1 MPTVC
6 GGCAGRWVQ
15 SWIKQALTRGV
26 GLLSLLVHWNHPG
39 SFNNYHSCRGF
50 DLWNKNLEWDL
61 YLYLSYLPYF
71 FMAPWMVLMC
81 PHSWE
86 PPIQCKR
93 ENANNY
99 LKVMITMGEICIL
112 SIGAQTECANSWEKR
127 FLFSIGVEDC
137 FSFGICYLG
146 ANLFPQQ
153 WHGFKFKSGLWNS
166 RCLHICSSICI
177 FRSSRVK
184 LGILVSGNTFG
195 KPSCNLRVGG
205 EVKK

>member
-1 MPTVC
+1 MPIVC

-15 SWIKQALTRGV
+15 TLTRGV

-39 SFNNYHSCRGF
+39 SFNSYHSCLGF

-61 YLYLSYLPYF
+61 AIFICLIYLIFSWLPGWF
-71 FMAPWMVLMC
+71 KCVRIVENLPFSA
-81 PHSWE
+81 
-86 PPIQCKR
+86 R
-93 ENANNY
+93 EKNANNY
-99 LKVMITMGEICIL
+99 LKVMITMREICIL
-112 SIGAQTECANSWEKR
+112 SIGAQTECANNWEKR

-137 FSFGICYLG
+137 FSFGICHLG

-153 WHGFKFKSGLWNS
+153 WYGFKFKSGLWNS
-166 RCLHICSSICI
+166 RCLHICSCICI
-177 FRSSRVK
+177 FRSSLVK